1 MPKTPTEMRVVG
13 LEGSLL
19 SPGWIFLTRNR
30 NNPIARAELYQLSY
44 IPPDA
49 SKVSGRRDQAEQ
61 MPRRRK
67 TSFSSSASLSPRKGE
82 SSVRDKRL
90 GEAVPPAILV
100 SE

>member
-1 MPKTPTEMRVVG
+1 MD
-13 LEGSLL
+13 
-19 SPGWIFLTRNR
+19 FLTRNR

-61 MPRRRK
+61 MPRRIK
-67 TSFSSSASLSPRKGE
+67 TSFSSSSSVSPRKGE

-90 GEAVPPAILV
+90 GEAVPPAIPV